1 MEDDMKWYETGIQ
14 FRSEHDEGCL
24 SGKDT
29 GMNAVALFQRPA
41 RAPLLPPC
49 YHHLPVCVLL
59 PVTTRNES
67 CCGAPLCS
75 VDTHLPL
82 LKKKPTAGAVLFC
95 SLPYTVPDCQLG
107 FFQLSFLSSRSF
119 LQFFEFFS
127 SLFPSQ
133 SSTLTVTV

>member
-1 MEDDMKWYETGIQ
+1 MKWYETGIQ

-29 GMNAVALFQRPA
+29 GKNAVALFQRPA
-41 RAPLLPPC
+41 RAPLLPPLLPPC
-49 YHHLPVCVLL
+49 YHHLHVCVLL

-82 LKKKPTAGAVLFC
+82 LKKKPTAGGQ
-95 SLPYTVPDCQLG
+95 YTVPDCQLG
-107 FFQLSFLSSRSF
+107 FFQL
-119 LQFFEFFS
+119 
-127 SLFPSQ
+127 
-133 SSTLTVTV
+133 